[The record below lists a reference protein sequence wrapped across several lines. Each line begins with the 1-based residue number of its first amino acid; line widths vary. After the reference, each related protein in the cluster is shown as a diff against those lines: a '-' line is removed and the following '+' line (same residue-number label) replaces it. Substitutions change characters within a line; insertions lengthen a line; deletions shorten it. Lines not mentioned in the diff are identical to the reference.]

1 MEIGMIG
8 LGRMGSNMTRRL
20 LDGDH
25 HVVVYDPNKKAVE
38 ALVALGAKGSVSI
51 PDLVGSLDTPRAIW
65 LMVPSG
71 EPTENTVHDLAAQLS
86 QGDVVIDGGNSNY
99 KDSMRRAAVLAE
111 KGLIF
116 LDVGT
121 SGGVWGLKEG
131 YGLMV
136 GGDSEAFRRLEPIF
150 QTLAPSPQQGYGYVG
165 PSGAGHFVKMVHN
178 GIEYGLMQSYAEGFE
193 LMQAKQEFNLDL
205 KHIAEIWRYGSV
217 VRSWLLDLVAAA
229 LQKDPRLESIQGYV
243 EDSGEG
249 RWTVQESIDLAVPA
263 PVITLALQARF
274 RSRQGQPF
282 GDRLLAALRQQFG
295 GHAVKKVAQNIGSNP
310 VNGGSSK

>member
-1 MEIGMIG
+1 MELGMIG

-25 HVVVYDPNKKAVE
+25 RVVVYDPNKEAVE
-38 ALVALGAKGSVSI
+38 ALVVLGARGSESI
-51 PDLVGSLDTPRAIW
+51 PDLVRSLATPRAIW

-71 EPTENTVHDLAAQLS
+71 EPTESTVNNLAAELS

-99 KDSMRRAAVLAE
+99 KDSMRRASVLSQ
-111 KGLIF
+111 KGINF

-121 SGGVWGLKEG
+121 SGGVWGLEEG
-131 YGLMV
+131 YCLMV
-136 GGDSEAFRRLEPIF
+136 GGGMEAFRHMEPIF
-150 QTLAPSPQQGYGYVG
+150 QTLSPSAQQGYGYVG

-178 GIEYGLMQSYAEGFE
+178 GIEYGLMEAYAEGFE

-205 KHIAEIWRYGSV
+205 HQIAEIWRYGSV

-229 LQKDPRLESIQGYV
+229 LKEDPKLESIQAYV

-249 RWTVQESIDLAVPA
+249 RWTVQESIELAVPA
-263 PVITLALQARF
+263 PVIVQSLQARF
-274 RSRQGQPF
+274 RSRQEQPF
-282 GDRLLAALRQQFG
+282 GAKLLSALRQQFG
-295 GHAVKKVAQNIGSNP
+295 GHVVKKAE
-310 VNGGSSK
+310 

>member
-1 MEIGMIG
+1 MELGMIG

-25 HVVVYDPNKKAVE
+25 RVVVYDPNKEAVE
-38 ALVALGAKGSVSI
+38 ALVVLGARGCESI
-51 PDLVGSLDTPRAIW
+51 PDLVRSLATPRAIW

-71 EPTENTVHDLAAQLS
+71 EPTESTVNNLAAELS

-99 KDSMRRAAVLAE
+99 KDSMRRASVLSQ
-111 KGLIF
+111 KGINF

-121 SGGVWGLKEG
+121 SGGVWGLEEG
-131 YGLMV
+131 YCLMV
-136 GGDSEAFRRLEPIF
+136 GGGMEAFRHMEPIF
-150 QTLAPSPQQGYGYVG
+150 QTLSPSAQQGYGYVG

-178 GIEYGLMQSYAEGFE
+178 GIEYGLMEAYAEGFE

-205 KHIAEIWRYGSV
+205 HQIAEIWRYGSV

-229 LQKDPRLESIQGYV
+229 LKEDPKLESIQAYV

-249 RWTVQESIDLAVPA
+249 RWTVQESIELAVPA
-263 PVITLALQARF
+263 PVIVQSLQARF
-274 RSRQGQPF
+274 RSRQEQPF
-282 GDRLLAALRQQFG
+282 GAKLLSALRQQFG
-295 GHAVKKVAQNIGSNP
+295 GHVVKKAE
-310 VNGGSSK
+310 